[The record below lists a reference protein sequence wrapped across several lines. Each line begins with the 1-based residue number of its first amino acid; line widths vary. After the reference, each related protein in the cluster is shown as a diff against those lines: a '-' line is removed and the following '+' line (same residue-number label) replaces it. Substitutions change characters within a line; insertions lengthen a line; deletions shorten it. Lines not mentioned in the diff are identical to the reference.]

1 MKILKQIYML
11 SATVIVLYAGW
22 LVTRIFLFD
31 QFITPTE
38 SMIPTLLPGDRVVV
52 NKMIV
57 GARIYTDLDFNPEG
71 GVLKAFRT
79 RGWRKVMPNDIVVF
93 NFPHHDGKINFV
105 INNVYAKRCVAIPGD
120 TLTIR
125 EVYFH
130 NNNFK
135 GVIVIKDCQDA
146 LAAMPDSLLPP
157 FVIRSMPFD
166 DSIRWTIK
174 NLGPL
179 YVPRKG
185 DIVTI
190 TPDEAC
196 IYRMILEWET
206 GKTISFDRATGSV
219 FAGDERIN
227 RHVFTHNYYF
237 MCGDNVVN
245 SNDSRYWGFV
255 PEEYIVGVVSRITY
269 SIDPETGKYSKD
281 RFMKQV
287 KGWNAY

>member
-1 MKILKQIYML
+1 MRRHSRRY
-11 SATVIVLYAGW
+11 
-22 LVTRIFLFD
+22 FD
-31 QFITPTE
+31 HQ
-38 SMIPTLLPGDRVVV
+38 
-52 NKMIV
+52 
-57 GARIYTDLDFNPEG
+57 
-71 GVLKAFRT
+71 
-79 RGWRKVMPNDIVVF
+79 RGI
-93 NFPHHDGKINFV
+93 
-105 INNVYAKRCVAIPGD
+105 
-120 TLTIR
+120 
-125 EVYFH
+125 FH

-135 GVIVIKDCQDA
+135 GVIGIKDCQDA